1 MLQIKVIP
9 MYGPSYLKHIGHMFG
24 SLRCESAFREIEDL
38 DAIQVFRCVADHFA
52 ALITNV
58 GLAKTHCFEAFVV
71 GQ

>member
-1 MLQIKVIP
+1 
-9 MYGPSYLKHIGHMFG
+9 MFG

-38 DAIQVFRCVADHFA
+38 DAIQVFGCIADHLA

-58 GLAKTHCFEAFVV
+58 GLAKTHCFETFVV